1 MGPRNEAWVRTWV
14 LIYNNNKKKKLN
26 QRGETN
32 KELMKMLKNKNIWV
46 WVEGFLSS
54 VDKMLQSKD

>member
-14 LIYNNNKKKKLN
+14 LIYNNNKKKLN